1 MSVRPPISP
10 EPPGITAT
18 PPESRPLPRTS
29 HWFDEY
35 WENLKRISPES
46 WWFLAGTMFVS
57 LAWLT
62 FMLLFNLY
70 MKERG
75 YPEGVMGQ
83 VLSAQSFGTMAMAVP
98 AAYLVSRLSAR
109 AALVLSSLGVA
120 LGFAWVTVV
129 DAKGLIVAA
138 SFLAGT
144 MIAFS
149 RVYSSPFLMKYT
161 TSSERAIVF
170 SLGFAASLGSGLV
183 AHLGAGSLHKFF
195 SGVSGSSVTAYRWVL
210 WCGAGCGVLGAVA
223 FSRLPSGKIV
233 EQGRRQFSRELL
245 RDKGPL
251 YFRLVFPSFLVGLGA
266 GLIIPFLNLY
276 FSDRFGL
283 STQTI
288 GVYYAMV
295 QASMI
300 VGVMLGPEL
309 ARRYGMVRTIV
320 ISELASLPFMAI
332 LAFTHDL
339 TLATI
344 AFLARGALMNLGVP
358 IANNYLMERVGP
370 EDRATANS
378 LSLLA
383 WTSSWAITTAIGG
396 WMIEQWGY
404 EEPLL
409 AGCVLYVISSALY
422 FWYFKDQ
429 EIYAGRMSPGLVEQ
443 E

>member
-1 MSVRPPISP
+1 MSPRPRISP
-10 EPPGITAT
+10 EPPDIQASE
-18 PPESRPLPRTS
+18 PVSMPLPRTS

-35 WENLKRISPES
+35 MENFRRISPES
-46 WWFLAGTMFVS
+46 WWFLLGTMFVS

-83 VLSAQSFGTMAMAVP
+83 VLSAQSFGTMAMAIP
-98 AAYLVSRLSAR
+98 AAFLVSRLSAR
-109 AALVLSSLGVA
+109 KALMLSSIGVA
-120 LGFAWVTVV
+120 LGFTWVTLV
-129 DAKGLIVAA
+129 DAKGIIIAA
-138 SFLAGT
+138 AFLAGT
-144 MIAFS
+144 MVAFS

-161 TSSERAIVF
+161 SSSERSIVF
-170 SLGFAASLGSGLV
+170 SLGFAASLGSGLI
-183 AHLGAGSLHKFF
+183 AHLGAGSLHSYFTTL
-195 SGVSGSSVTAYRWVL
+195 SGSSVTAYRWVL
-210 WCGAGCGVLGAVA
+210 WCSAGCGVLGAAA
-223 FSRLPSGKIV
+223 FSRLPSGPIAQPRPRTSAG
-233 EQGRRQFSRELL
+233 EFIRA
-245 RDKGPL
+245 KGPL
-251 YFRLVFPSFLVGLGA
+251 FFRLVFPSFLVGLGA

-288 GVYYAMV
+288 GIYYAMV
-295 QASMI
+295 QGSMI

-320 ISELASLPFMAI
+320 ISELASLPFMAV

-339 TLATI
+339 TLATF

-358 IANNYLMERVGP
+358 IANNYLMERVGAD
-370 EDRATANS
+370 DRATANS
-378 LSLLA
+378 MSLLA

-404 EEPLL
+404 EPPLL
-409 AGCVLYVISSALY
+409 AGCALY
-422 FWYFKDQ
+422 ILSSGLYYFYFRNED
-429 EIYAGRMSPGLVEQ
+429 IYAGRMSPGLVEP

>member
-1 MSVRPPISP
+1 MNPRPTISP
-10 EPPGITAT
+10 ENPGIKVTEAT
-18 PPESRPLPRTS
+18 SMPLPRTS

-35 WENLKRISPES
+35 MDNVKRISPES
-46 WWFLAGTMFVS
+46 WWFLLGTMLVS
-57 LAWLT
+57 LSWLT

-83 VLSAQSFGTMAMAVP
+83 VLSAQSFGTMAMSIP

-109 AALVLSSLGVA
+109 AALVWSSIGVA
-120 LGFAWVTVV
+120 IGFAWVTLV
-129 DAKGLIVAA
+129 DIKGLIIAA
-138 SFLAGT
+138 AFMAGA
-144 MIAFS
+144 MLAFS

-161 TSSERAIVF
+161 SSSERAIVF
-170 SLGFAASLGSGLV
+170 SLNFAASLGSGLI
-183 AHLGAGSLHKFF
+183 AHLGAGSLHTWFT
-195 SGVSGSSVTAYRWVL
+195 SLSGSTVTAYRWVL
-210 WCGAGCGVLGAVA
+210 WCSAGCGVLGSLAY
-223 FSRLPSGKIV
+223 SRLPGIALTVKRPRTSWRAV
-233 EQGRRQFSRELL
+233 L
-245 RDKGPL
+245 RSKGPL
-251 YFRLVFPSFLVGLGA
+251 FFRLVFPSFLVGLGA

-276 FSDRFGL
+276 FRDRFHL

-288 GVYYAMV
+288 GIYYAMV

-300 VGVMLGPEL
+300 VGVLLGPEL

-320 ISELASLPFMAI
+320 LSELASLPFMAI

-339 TLATI
+339 TFATI

-396 WMIEQWGY
+396 WMIELWGY
-404 EEPLL
+404 APPLL
-409 AGCVLYVISSALY
+409 AGCALY
-422 FWYFKDQ
+422 IASSILYYVYFRNE
-429 EIYAGRMSPGLVEQ
+429 EIYAGRMSPGIVDPE
-443 E
+443 

>member
-1 MSVRPPISP
+1 MDTPERPDIHESEPVRM
-10 EPPGITAT
+10 
-18 PPESRPLPRTS
+18 PLPRSS

-35 WENLKRISPES
+35 MDNVRRISPES
-46 WWFLAGTMFVS
+46 WWFLLGTMFVS

-109 AALVLSSLGVA
+109 AALAWSSIGVA
-120 LGFAWVTVV
+120 IGFTWITLV
-129 DAKGLIVAA
+129 DVKGLIIAA
-138 SFLAGT
+138 AFMAG
-144 MIAFS
+144 MMMAFS

-161 TSSERAIVF
+161 SSSERAIVF
-170 SLGFAASLGSGLV
+170 SLNFAASLGSGLV
-183 AHLGAGSLHKFF
+183 AHLGAGTLHAYFT
-195 SGVSGSSVTAYRWVL
+195 VLSGSSVEAYRWVL
-210 WCGAGCGVLGAVA
+210 WCSAGCGVLGAFA
-223 FSRLPSGKIV
+223 YSRLPSGAISEPRARTPV
-233 EQGRRQFSRELL
+233 REFL
-245 RDKGPL
+245 RAKGPL
-251 YFRLVFPSFLVGLGA
+251 FFRLVFPSFLVGLGA

-276 FSDRFGL
+276 FRDRFDL

-300 VGVMLGPEL
+300 VGVLFGPEL

-339 TLATI
+339 TLATV
-344 AFLARGALMNLGVP
+344 AFLARGAFMNLGVP

-378 LSLLA
+378 MSLLA
-383 WTSSWAITTAIGG
+383 WASSWAITAAIGG

-404 EEPLL
+404 APPLL
-409 AGCVLYVISSALY
+409 AGCGLYVASSLLY
-422 FWYFKDQ
+422 YSYFRNED
-429 EIYAGRMSPGLVEQ
+429 IHAGRMSPGMVDPE
-443 E
+443 

>member
-1 MSVRPPISP
+1 MSPRPRISP
-10 EPPGITAT
+10 EPPDIQASE
-18 PPESRPLPRTS
+18 PVSMPLPRTS

-35 WENLKRISPES
+35 MENLRRISPES
-46 WWFLAGTMFVS
+46 WWFLLGTMFVS

-83 VLSAQSFGTMAMAVP
+83 VLSAQSFGTMAMAIP
-98 AAYLVSRLSAR
+98 AAFLVSRLSAR
-109 AALVLSSLGVA
+109 KALVLSSVGVA
-120 LGFAWVTVV
+120 LGFTWVTLV
-129 DAKGLIVAA
+129 DVKGIIIAA
-138 SFLAGT
+138 AFMAG
-144 MIAFS
+144 MMVAFS

-161 TSSERAIVF
+161 SSSERSIVF
-170 SLGFAASLGSGLV
+170 SLGFAASLGSGLI
-183 AHLGAGSLHKFF
+183 AHLGAGSLHAYFATL
-195 SGVSGSSVTAYRWVL
+195 SGSAVTAYRWVL
-210 WCGAGCGVLGAVA
+210 WCGAGCGVLGAAA
-223 FSRLPSGKIV
+223 FSRLPSGPIA
-233 EQGRRQFSRELL
+233 QRRPRTSARAFIST
-245 RDKGPL
+245 KGPL
-251 YFRLVFPSFLVGLGA
+251 FFRLVFPSFLVGLGA

-288 GVYYAMV
+288 GIYYAMV
-295 QASMI
+295 QGSMI

-320 ISELASLPFMAI
+320 ISELASLPFMAV

-339 TLATI
+339 TLATF

-358 IANNYLMERVGP
+358 IANNYLMERVGAD
-370 EDRATANS
+370 DRATANS

-404 EEPLL
+404 EPPLL
-409 AGCVLYVISSALY
+409 AGCALY
-422 FWYFKDQ
+422 ILSSGLYYFYFRNED
-429 EIYAGRMSPGLVEQ
+429 IYAGRMSPGLVEP